1 MYILNVKRHKY
12 LQIYTTYI
20 NENHILNYAIF
31 IHITKGYPQSYQ
43 TQWSLSHF
51 FLCLHCSLE
60 HFFCKIKQIYE
71 YFINQKLN
79 TKISILI
86 VNFLEY
92 QQLKFIRFN
101 CSIKVLIQKFW
112 FILNVFWII
121 NHSLADTIKH
131 FLYMVEWYAGKN
143 SIKEKRTSRL
153 HLKN

>member
-20 NENHILNYAIF
+20 NENHILNYANF

-43 TQWSLSHF
+43 TQWSPSHF

-79 TKISILI
+79 TQISILI

-92 QQLKFIRFN
+92 QQLK
-101 CSIKVLIQKFW
+101 
-112 FILNVFWII
+112 FWII